1 MAVSLFIADRDMN
14 AIKVLY
20 VLVSCL
26 FLEIEIISGAVCLQ
40 SQRVKLEEQHVFS
53 THPWT
58 V

>member
-26 FLEIEIISGAVCLQ
+26 LLEIEIISGAVCLQ
-40 SQRVKLEEQHVFS
+40 SQRVKLEEQQVFS
-53 THPWT
+53 THP
-58 V
+58 